1 MLNDK
6 QVIVTGANGALGRAV
21 VAAAAAA
28 GATVTGIDLGFDAE
42 PAGVRCLTAD
52 LTDGDAAR
60 RAVSE
65 VGTVDALFNI
75 AGGFS
80 MGPAVHETPQGDWDR
95 MFAMNVETLRNM
107 VAAAV
112 PGMVSRGRGSIVNV
126 GALSAR
132 EGQGAMGAYCA
143 AKSVVMRLTESLS
156 SELRDQGVNVNA
168 VLPSIIDTPAN
179 RADMPDADFS
189 KWVAPDDLA
198 RVICFLGSDLSRA
211 VHGAL
216 VPVRGLS

>member
-1 MLNDK
+1 MLNSK

-21 VAAAAAA
+21 VAAATAA
-28 GATVTGIDLGFDAE
+28 GATVTGIDLGFDSE

-60 RAVSE
+60 RAVSAA
-65 VGTVDALFNI
+65 GTVDALFNI

-80 MGPAVHETPQGDWDR
+80 MGPAVHETPQDDWDR
-95 MFAMNVETLRNM
+95 MFALNVETLRNM

-132 EGQGAMGAYCA
+132 EGQGSMGAYCA

-156 SELRDQGVNVNA
+156 NELRDQGVNVNA

-179 RADMPDADFS
+179 RGDMPDADFS

-198 RVICFLGSDLSRA
+198 HVICYLGSDLARA

-216 VPVRGLS
+216 LPVRGLS